1 MSQPY
6 PGPPGYFPVPP
17 LVLPPV
23 RRYRP
28 LRRVTTAFL
37 VLAVLTLIL
46 TAVQAVLMWRSYD
59 EVKRFVYGLLSD
71 DELDRA
77 VASIAGSGPLLNL
90 MWMTFAGAGAV
101 FLIWLWK
108 ARENT
113 ELLTP
118 SVGVTYQGGQRL
130 GSGRHRLDTGWVI
143 GSWVCPIV
151 QFWYPLQVV
160 EDVVQASEPT
170 DEPKRV
176 KTLLYAW
183 WACWTAFWVII
194 VGGGSLAF
202 FSIAVWIVRVLDRAE
217 AATESGDYLDLYD
230 LQSFMVGLALTVN
243 IAFTIATVLLAA
255 AGAAV
260 VMLMY
265 RTNAWQDA
273 RMSRP
278 TDQPPPGPPQYA
290 PRPEFP
296 SYAQRSPWQ
305 R

>member
-1 MSQPY
+1 M
-6 PGPPGYFPVPP
+6 
-17 LVLPPV
+17 LPPV

-28 LRRVTTAFL
+28 LRRLTIAFL
-37 VLAVLTLIL
+37 VLVVLTIIL
-46 TAVQAVLMWRSYD
+46 TIVQAVLMWRSYD

-90 MWMTFAGAGAV
+90 MWMTFTAAGIV
-101 FLIWLWK
+101 FVSWLWK

-113 ELLTP
+113 EFLTP
-118 SVGVTYQGGQRL
+118 SAGVTYQGGQRL
-130 GSGRHRLDTGWVI
+130 GSGPHRLESGWVI
-143 GSWVCPIV
+143 GSWICPIV

-160 EDVVQASEPT
+160 EDVVRASEPT
-170 DEPKRV
+170 DEPRRV
-176 KTLLYAW
+176 KTLLYGW

-202 FSIAVWIVRVLDRAE
+202 FSTMVWIVRVVERAE

-230 LQSFMVGLALTVN
+230 LQSFMVTLALTVN
-243 IAFTIATVLLAA
+243 IAFTIATILLAA
-255 AGAAV
+255 AGAAL
-260 VMLMY
+260 VMLMF

-273 RMSRP
+273 RLAPRSG
-278 TDQPPPGPPQYA
+278 QPPAGPPQYA